1 MRKGKEARSAAAVQ
15 KAWTDEL
22 KDRDRTLALFY
33 ADWCPFSR
41 RFLPHFEAY
50 AEAHPGECRI
60 VEAEADP
67 DACDAFD
74 IDVYPSVLEFRNG
87 RLEKRLDG
95 IPGFG
100 LSRQQLEEF
109 CSKAP

>member
-1 MRKGKEARSAAAVQ
+1 MPKGKEARSADAVQ
-15 KAWTDEL
+15 RSWTEEL
-22 KDRDRTLALFY
+22 KDKDRTLALFY

-50 AEAHPGECRI
+50 AAAHPGTCRI
-60 VEAEADP
+60 VELGADP
-67 DACDAFD
+67 EACEAFD
-74 IDVYPSVLEFRNG
+74 IDVYPTVLEFRNG

-100 LSRQQLEEF
+100 LTREQLESF